1 MTRRRGCPL
10 PLVLLLLLGTLA
22 LTEGKKKKNK
32 KQWADAWKKI
42 EEEEMEEW
50 EEEKAEREAEH
61 AKYMDPMK
69 MVDEMG
75 ATDAA
80 AMMGGMGGGSSA
92 GGPAMC
98 FVHMKKTLTREATE
112 EVVVKWRDL
121 LYTSGFDIKPYVV
134 EDQLVL
140 LNMDEQYK
148 VSELKN
154 FVLDP
159 YFAEDKVE
167 AFEYNSK
174 KWYPEGS
181 EEDIKEKEKEVRFP
195 AARSPHAAASRPLNG
210 VASTLHQADVQIA
223 VRGCCWL

>member
-1 MTRRRGCPL
+1 MTGAQRRGCLPRPL
-10 PLVLLLLLGTLA
+10 LLLLLLGTLT
-22 LTEGKKKKNK
+22 LTAEGKKKKSR

-42 EEEEMEEW
+42 EEEEHEEW

-61 AKYMDPMK
+61 AKYMDPSK
-69 MVDEMG
+69 MVDELG

-80 AMMGGMGGGSSA
+80 AMMGGLGGSSA

-121 LYTSGFDIKPYVV
+121 LYTSGFDITPYVV

-148 VSELKN
+148 VPELKD

-181 EEDIKEKEKEVRFP
+181 EADIKEKEKEVRTV
-195 AARSPHAAASRPLNG
+195 ALVARHIAPLPRTSISG
-210 VASTLHQADVQIA
+210 GCPVA
-223 VRGCCWL
+223 RGLTGDEHI